1 MARRRTIAD
10 DESDE
15 GNMDRSMDWISD
27 KTDGEE
33 LHGASKR
40 GHRRQRPMSRVQE
53 FALLAIAFAIGAG
66 LQVAYLFNGT
76 PMLP

>member
-1 MARRRTIAD
+1 
-10 DESDE
+10 
-15 GNMDRSMDWISD
+15 
-27 KTDGEE
+27 
-33 LHGASKR
+33 
-40 GHRRQRPMSRVQE
+40 VQE